1 MNPIKKVLTIAG
13 SDSGAGA
20 GIQADIKTI
29 TACGCYATSAITA
42 ITAQNTLGVRAI
54 ETLSPGIIEQQIA
67 AIFEDIGAD
76 AVKIGM
82 LPNGETVELVASLL
96 GFYNAKN
103 VVLDPVL
110 VATSGDA
117 LAGKSTMDAMI
128 KFLLPIVTVV
138 TPNIPEAEAFSG
150 ITIDSSGDF
159 DLAWPNFKQ
168 MGARSLL
175 IKAGHLSGPELIDT
189 LFQEGSDTIYY
200 RSERIVTQNTH
211 GTGCTLS
218 SAIAAFLARG
228 FDLPDAVGQAVAYIN
243 GAIRAATS
251 QKIGSGHGPV
261 DHFYRFV

>member
-1 MNPIKKVLTIAG
+1 MNPTKKVLTIAG

-54 ETLSPGIIEQQIA
+54 ETLSLSIIEQQIA

-82 LPNGETVELVASLL
+82 LPNGETVELIASLL
-96 GFYNAKN
+96 RFYNAKN
-103 VVLDPVL
+103 IVLDPVL

-150 ITIDSSGDF
+150 MTIDSSDDF
-159 DLAWPNFKQ
+159 ERVWPHFKQ

-175 IKAGHLSGPELIDT
+175 IKAGHLSGSELIDT
-189 LFQEGSDTIYY
+189 LFQEGADAIYY

-228 FDLPDAVGQAVAYIN
+228 FALPEAVGQAVEYIN
-243 GAIRAATS
+243 GAIRAAAS